1 MSNRIKLFISNIAI
15 FSVFAT
21 SAFAAT
27 GTADKPL
34 NSSSSVE
41 SVSIQGNGA
50 QGTHYTNLY
59 AGTGSGTGK
68 LYRFI
73 RFWPDELLN
82 THNVASGQGPVSLTT
97 TFNADWDA
105 AYNVVAAG
113 SSSAGIRTSVVIN

>member
-1 MSNRIKLFISNIAI
+1 MPNRVNLFIASIAV

-21 SAFAAT
+21 SALAAT

-73 RFWPDELLN
+73 RYWPDELLN
-82 THNVASGQGPVSLTT
+82 THNVADGKGPTSLTT
-97 TFNADWDA
+97 TFNADWDQ
-105 AYNVVAAG
+105 AYNVVADG
-113 SSSAGIRTSVVIN
+113 SSTAGIRTSVVIN